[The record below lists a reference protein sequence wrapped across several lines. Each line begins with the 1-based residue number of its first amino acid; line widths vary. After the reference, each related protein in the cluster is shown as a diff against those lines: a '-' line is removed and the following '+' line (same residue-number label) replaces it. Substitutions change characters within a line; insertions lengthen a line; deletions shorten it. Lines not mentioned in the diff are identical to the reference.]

1 MASMAGAPRV
11 RSLNIAAPEAEARPV
26 LVPGGNK
33 ARLGPANARKPSLKP
48 VRKAE
53 TGTPEKAV
61 AAGARKEEGA
71 KRNAAGEGG
80 GGAAKGAS
88 PLPSPRRTPPGKA
101 VAAGAKKEDGAKRN
115 AAGEGGGA
123 AKGASPLPS
132 PRRTPPGPPPRKSDV
147 SPQPS
152 LPLNA
157 SCSSDASAE
166 STRVRASAGRVER
179 GRSGRPTALK
189 HGKAAVKAAGAEVV
203 APATPLNAELEGKR
217 RCAWV
222 TPTTDSCYV
231 AFHDGEWGVPV
242 HDDRRLFELLVLSGA
257 LAELTWPEILKRRQT
272 FREIFMDFDA
282 AVVSKINEKKLV
294 EPGSIASSLLSEQKL
309 RTVLEN
315 ARQILKI
322 VDEFGSFHQY
332 CWGFLN
338 NKPIVNQFRHTK
350 QVLVKSPK
358 ADIISKDMLKRGFRG
373 VGPTVIYSFMQAAG
387 LTNDHLVSC
396 FRFKECNANSSPCT
410 SDPKRVDMEADLKK
424 DEMPTKICCEEIIT
438 NADMPMMMDALTV
451 S

>member
-71 KRNAAGEGG
+71 KKNAAGEGG

-101 VAAGAKKEDGAKRN
+101 VAAGAKREEGAKRN
-115 AAGEGGGA
+115 AVGEGGGA
-123 AKGASPLPS
+123 GPAKGASPLPS
-132 PRRTPPGPPPRKSDV
+132 PRRTPPGPPPRKSDA

-179 GRSGRPTALK
+179 GRSCRPTALK

-203 APATPLNAELEGKR
+203 APATPVNAELEGKR

-242 HDDRRLFELLVLSGA
+242 HDDR
-257 LAELTWPEILKRRQT
+257 
-272 FREIFMDFDA
+272 EIFMDFDP

-294 EPGSIASSLLSEQKL
+294 APGSIASSLLSEQKL
-309 RTVLEN
+309 RAVLEN
-315 ARQILKI
+315 ACQILKI

-350 QVLVKSPK
+350 QVPVKSPK

-396 FRFKECNANSSPCT
+396 FRFKECNANTSHCA

-424 DEMPTKICCEEIIT
+424 DEMTTKICCEEIIT